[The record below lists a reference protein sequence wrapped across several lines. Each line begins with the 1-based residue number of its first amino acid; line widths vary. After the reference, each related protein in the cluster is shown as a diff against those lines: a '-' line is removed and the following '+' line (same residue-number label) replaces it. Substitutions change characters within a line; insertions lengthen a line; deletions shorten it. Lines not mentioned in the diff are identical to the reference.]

1 MATSLTYNDLL
12 KTIRDSSTKLL
23 EGAGLNHGSLNTRD
37 EYFLRYNIQ
46 RALEILDD
54 EYKI

>member
-23 EGAGLNHGSLNTRD
+23 EGEGNLSTRD
-37 EYFLRYNIQ
+37 EYFLRYNIE
-46 RALEILDD
+46 RAIEILNT